1 MAKGK
6 GKRKCVCVRNKES
19 GRCKKRKTQKYKHHK
34 KYAERA
40 DLPASCIGKVGS
52 DRVNCVK
59 EVCSQRP
66 EPYRT
71 QCLERAK
78 VV

>member
-1 MAKGK
+1 MAK
-6 GKRKCVCVRNKES
+6 GKRKCSCVLNRES
-19 GRCKKRKTQKYKHHK
+19 NRCKKRKTKKYKYHK
-34 KYAERA
+34 KYTERS
-40 DLPASCIGKVGS
+40 DLPAACVGKTGKE
-52 DRVNCVK
+52 RVDCVK

-78 VV
+78 VI